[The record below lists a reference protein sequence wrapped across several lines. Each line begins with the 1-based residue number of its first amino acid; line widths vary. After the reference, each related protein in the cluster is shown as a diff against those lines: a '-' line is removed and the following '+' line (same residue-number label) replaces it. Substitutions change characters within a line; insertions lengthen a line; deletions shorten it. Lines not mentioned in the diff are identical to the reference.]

1 MKQILLIGRAK
12 DNDIIV
18 SDPSVS
24 KQHAQLVIDAADD
37 IGIVDL
43 NSTNGTMVNGKR
55 IQGYT
60 KLHPGDRVHL
70 GNHLLTWQTYARE
83 FGQPKP
89 VQQAA
94 PPPPSPATT
103 GASKR
108 PTEQLPRQAPERVVV
123 HVPSPQ
129 RNSGINSLI
138 WGLGVLALVGIAVF
152 VVLKSTGTSLEAAL
166 AKPRTYGLSA
176 QCGPVANILL
186 ASTAEVRV
194 ENRSDKTHRSVSVRV
209 KGYDRG
215 GTEQVSKLVTM
226 LEAIPP
232 SRSYTQPITL
242 PAKVRSCTCEVVDSN
257 PY

>member
-55 IQGYT
+55 IQGFV
-60 KLHPGDRVHL
+60 KLQAGDKVHL

-94 PPPPSPATT
+94 TPPPSPATT

-108 PTEQLPRQAPERVVV
+108 PTEQLPRQEPERVVV
-123 HVPSPQ
+123 QVQSPQ
-129 RNSGINSLI
+129 RNSGMNSLI
-138 WGLGVLALVGIAVF
+138 YLLGVLALVGIGVF
-152 VVLKSTGTSLEAAL
+152 VLLRFTGKSLEAAL
-166 AKPRTYGLSA
+166 ALPKTYGLSA
-176 QCGPVANILL
+176 ECGPVTTILL
-186 ASTAEVRV
+186 ASAANVRV
-194 ENRSDKTHRSVSVRV
+194 ENRSDKTHNGVTVRV
-209 KGYDRG
+209 KGYDRN
-215 GTEQVSKLVTM
+215 GTEVVSKLVTM
-226 LEAIPP
+226 LESIP
-232 SRSYTQPITL
+232 SYKSYTQPITL
-242 PAKVRSCTCEVVDSN
+242 PGRARSCTCEVVDSN
-257 PY
+257 PH